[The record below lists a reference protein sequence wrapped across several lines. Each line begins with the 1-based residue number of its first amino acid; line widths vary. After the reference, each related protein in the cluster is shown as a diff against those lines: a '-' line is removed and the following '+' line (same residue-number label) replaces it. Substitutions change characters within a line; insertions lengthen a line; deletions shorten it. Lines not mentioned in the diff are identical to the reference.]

1 MMKLCFVTVGATA
14 SFKKL
19 LEQVLTSQFLEILAE
34 RGYTH
39 LLVQYG
45 KDGQQIFQSFVDSE
59 QSYHGITLGGFDFQP
74 SIDEYLMMT
83 VERERADQ
91 ERGLIICH
99 AAHHLTGTGTV
110 LAGLRLGT
118 PLIVVP
124 NPDLADNHQQELADV
139 LEEGN
144 YVISSS
150 VQDVGNA
157 IGRAETQKAEV
168 LSLQTRNKDLAENL
182 SDELG
187 FLD

>member
-1 MMKLCFVTVGATA
+1 MKLCFVTVGATA

-99 AAHHLTGTGTV
+99 AGMIPCYLVYQACKTLITQKAHHLTGTGTV

-150 VQDVGNA
+150 VQ
-157 IGRAETQKAEV
+157 
-168 LSLQTRNKDLAENL
+168 
-182 SDELG
+182 
-187 FLD
+187 

>member
-1 MMKLCFVTVGATA
+1 MKMCFVTVGATA

-19 LEQVLTSQFLEILAE
+19 LEQVLSSQFLEILAKRE
-34 RGYTH
+34 YTH

-59 QSYHGITLGGFDFQP
+59 QPCHGITLGGFDFQP
-74 SIDEYLMMT
+74 SIDDYLMMT
-83 VERERADQ
+83 VERERHDQ
-91 ERGLIICH
+91 KRGLIICH
-99 AAHHLTGTGTV
+99 AGTGTV

-124 NPDLADNHQQELADV
+124 NTDLADNHQQQLADV

-150 VQDVGNA
+150 VQDVGSA
-157 IGRAETQKAEV
+157 IARAEAQKTKI
-168 LSLQTRNKDLAENL
+168 LSLQPGNTTLRESM